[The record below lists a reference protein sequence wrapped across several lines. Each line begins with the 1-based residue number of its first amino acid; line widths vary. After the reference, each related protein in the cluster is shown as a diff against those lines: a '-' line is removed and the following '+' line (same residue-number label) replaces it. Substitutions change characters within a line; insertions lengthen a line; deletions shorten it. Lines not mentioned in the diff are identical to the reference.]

1 MRSRNKSLY
10 SDRNFLLTG
19 IRQTR
24 GPATTGYPSTTSS
37 GLMSRLSRRFGVLGF
52 YLDIGGQLN
61 VRSYCVRLGVVVHKS
76 PLASVSGLSLSVL
89 ATPPLNSLEELES
102 NLKPECV
109 DGNGIL
115 ADRVDAAKPVVMA
128 VRAAVPWPQKL
139 IASGAMIVAA
149 EGSRK
154 SDKSTFLT
162 EQSLDLLTNP
172 IA

>member
-1 MRSRNKSLY
+1 
-10 SDRNFLLTG
+10 
-19 IRQTR
+19 
-24 GPATTGYPSTTSS
+24 
-37 GLMSRLSRRFGVLGF
+37 
-52 YLDIGGQLN
+52 
-61 VRSYCVRLGVVVHKS
+61 
-76 PLASVSGLSLSVL
+76 VL

-109 DGNGIL
+109 DGNGII

-172 IA
+172 IARSLNFAIRGARRSCSLPRFKGPQVILILTSQQWCWKTDKGEIACRQQAEVYELSKR